1 MKTKRLGRTGLV
13 VSEVGFGGIPIIP
26 LPFDK
31 GAAVVRHCYDR
42 GITFF
47 DTANA
52 YRDSERKISRA
63 LAGVRDRVVLATK
76 TLKRDREGTAQQ
88 IEESLAGLGTDHI
101 DLYQLHHV
109 SNKET
114 LAQVTAPGGA
124 CEAVNDAIAAGKIRF
139 LGITSHRVET
149 AIEACLTDL
158 FSTVQIPFNFMELE
172 PAGELF
178 SVARQ
183 HDVGIIAMKPLG
195 GGLLQRA
202 DLCFRFLQQYP
213 DVIPV
218 AGVMSTAEIDEI
230 LALYASPRALSEADR
245 VQMEEIRAGL
255 GKRFCHRCG
264 YCLPCEQE
272 VKIPEAMIFPS
283 VVKRFQP
290 AIAAEFMA
298 EAMKSA
304 LGCSACGKCVE
315 RCPYDL
321 PIPDML
327 KESLALFNQAL
338 GHAAEG

>member
-1 MKTKRLGRTGLV
+1 MKTKRLGRTGLI

-26 LPFDK
+26 LPFDE
-31 GAAVVRHCYDR
+31 GVAVVRHCYEA
-42 GITFF
+42 GATFF
-47 DTANA
+47 DTANV
-52 YRDSERKISRA
+52 YRDSERKIGQA

-76 TLKRDREGTAQQ
+76 TQKRDREGAAKQ
-88 IEESLAGLGTDHI
+88 IEESLAGLRTDCI

-109 SNKET
+109 SNNET
-114 LAQVTAPGGA
+114 LDQVTGPGGA
-124 CEAVNDAIAAGKIRF
+124 CEAVNEAIAAGRIRF
-139 LGITSHRVET
+139 LGITSHRVDT
-149 AIEACLTDL
+149 AIKACLTDL
-158 FSTVQIPFNFMELE
+158 FSTIQIPFNFMELE

-178 SVARQ
+178 KVARA

-218 AGVMSTAEIDEI
+218 AGVASAAEIDEI
-230 LALYASPRALSEADR
+230 AALYASPRALSEADLA
-245 VQMEEIRAGL
+245 QMEEIRAGL

-264 YCLPCEQE
+264 YCLPCEQGVRITE
-272 VKIPEAMIFPS
+272 VMIFPS
-283 VVKRFQP
+283 VMTRFRA
-290 AIAAEFMA
+290 AIATDFMA

-321 PIPDML
+321 PIPEMI
-327 KESLALFNQAL
+327 EENLALFHQAL
-338 GHAAEG
+338 AHAAEG